1 MTDVIALGES
11 LIDFSPYGKSDSGLN
26 IFEQNP
32 GGAPANVLATVSKM
46 GGSSAFIGKVGDD
59 QFGKFLKQTMES
71 SNIDCSG
78 MILSKEA
85 PTTLAFV
92 HLSNTGDRSFSFYRD
107 RTADLLLD
115 WSEIDK
121 NQLKNCKI
129 FHFGSLSLISNPCK
143 TATIKS
149 VKTAKKS
156 GAIISYDPNY
166 RPLLWTDEK
175 TAVKEMLKPLPI
187 VDLLKVSEEELELL
201 TGTADLEKGADKLLS
216 YGISFVAI
224 TLGEKGSYYATKS
237 HKGYVKTINVD
248 AVDTTGSGDAF
259 WGTLLYQLKDMSK
272 KEIASLTFD
281 ELERIVKL
289 CNVTGS
295 LTATKKGAIPAIPDK
310 ETATNRL
317 AELL

>member
-1 MTDVIALGES
+1 MIDVIALGES
-11 LIDFSPYGKSDSGLN
+11 LIDFSPYGKSEAGLN

-59 QFGKFLKQTMES
+59 QFGQFLKHTMES

-107 RTADLLLD
+107 RTADLLLN
-115 WSEIDK
+115 WNEINKDH
-121 NQLKNCKI
+121 LKNCRI

-143 TATIKS
+143 GATMKS
-149 VKTAKKS
+149 VKAAKKS

-166 RPLLWTDEK
+166 RPLLWGDEK
-175 TAVKEMLKPLPI
+175 TAVKAMLKPLPL
-187 VDLLKVSEEELELL
+187 VDLLKVSGEELELL
-201 TGTADLEKGADKLLS
+201 AGTTNLEKGADKLLS

-224 TLGEKGSYYATKS
+224 TLGEKGSYFATKNFN
-237 HKGYVKTINVD
+237 GYVKTINVD

-259 WGTLLYQLKDMSK
+259 WGTLLYQMKDMSK
-272 KEIASLTFD
+272 DEISNLSFED
-281 ELERIVKL
+281 LEKTVKL
-289 CNVTGS
+289 CNVAGS

-310 ETATNRL
+310 ETATVRL
-317 AELL
+317 EELL

>member
-1 MTDVIALGES
+1 MIDVIALGES
-11 LIDFSPYGKSDSGLN
+11 LIDFSHCGKSECGLN
-26 IFEQNP
+26 VFEQNP

-59 QFGKFLKQTMES
+59 QFGRFLKDTMETS
-71 SNIDCSG
+71 AIDCSG
-78 MILSKEA
+78 MILSKDV

-107 RTADLLLD
+107 KTADLLLN

-121 NQLKNCKI
+121 NQLSNCKI

-143 TATIKS
+143 SATMKS
-149 VKTAKKS
+149 VRAAKKN

-166 RPLLWTDEK
+166 RPLLWSDEK
-175 TAVKEMLKPLPI
+175 TAVKEMLKPLPV

-201 TGTADLEKGADKLLS
+201 TGTADLENGADKLLS

-224 TLGEKGSYYATKS
+224 TLGEKGSYFATKN

-259 WGTLLYQLKDMSK
+259 WGTLLYQLKDMNK
-272 KEIASLTFD
+272 EEIANLAYED
-281 ELERIVKL
+281 LEKIVKL
-289 CNVTGS
+289 CNVAGS
-295 LTATKKGAIPAIPDK
+295 LTATKKGAIPAIPNK
-310 ETATNRL
+310 ETATSRL
-317 AELL
+317 AELM